1 MPLGENGNHIHGNS
15 DINHIGVD
23 GGGCYCLNLE
33 ENGPRCNNDNGIYH
47 NNSPEEDCP
56 NSATNKS
63 PRKLSTRYW
72 QIGSVI
78 SCFIAN
84 FAAGGLPNSYGV
96 MYTYMKEPL
105 GTTEWQLSLIGSLM
119 GGCIGFASESLV
131 YLLLL
136 PPIIPARQGRY
147 VFIVL
152 GRCVGF
158 ARILGT
164 VCVDCLG
171 SRFTTLFGS
180 ALTVI
185 GFIVGSQMDN
195 IYVLY
200 FTLGV
205 LPGIGVSLVY
215 TATMVHVNK
224 QFSKWR
230 PLAVGT
236 SVTGVAVGILTWP
249 PLSAAVA
256 DNMGWRGTFLI
267 NGALALHFLPCALWI
282 TPRSRSED
290 SVHCPRVSL
299 RKTIINCFKI
309 YRLPGAFAFSI
320 AQVTFGFCYY
330 TFTTFLP
337 DYVSTPPFN
346 MAASEAALIV
356 SSSGYGS
363 IFGRLIF
370 SGIVM
375 VNTKGSSFIFLF
387 SSCMCGITS
396 LLVPLCTSSTTM
408 HINSAVNGLAIG
420 GWMGVF
426 TLVVVELFG
435 LNNLSQTFG
444 MNMVCQ
450 GFGSFVGPPLQS
462 YLATRLG
469 KEVTF
474 YSSGTSFLVTSILV
488 MVSLMQKQKT
498 FCSASR
504 LSVETVVVG
513 VDNKGFNPSKS
524 KY

>member
-1 MPLGENGNHIHGNS
+1 MPLGENGNHIHENS

-23 GGGCYCLNLE
+23 GGGCYRLNLE
-33 ENGPRCNNDNGIYH
+33 DENVPQCNNDNNIYH
-47 NNSPEEDCP
+47 NNNPEEGRP

-63 PRKLSTRYW
+63 SRKQSTRYW

-105 GTTEWQLSLIGSLM
+105 GTTEWELSLIGSLM

-136 PPIIPARQGRY
+136 PPIIPARQGRN
-147 VFIVL
+147 VFIVM

-185 GFIVGSQMDN
+185 GFIVGSQLDN

-205 LPGIGVSLVY
+205 LP
-215 TATMVHVNK
+215 
-224 QFSKWR
+224 
-230 PLAVGT
+230 
-236 SVTGVAVGILTWP
+236 
-249 PLSAAVA
+249 
-256 DNMGWRGTFLI
+256 
-267 NGALALHFLPCALWI
+267 
-282 TPRSRSED
+282 ED

-299 RKTIINCFKI
+299 RNTIINCFKI

-375 VNTKGSSFIFLF
+375 VNTKGTSFIFVF

-396 LLVPLCTSSTTM
+396 LLVPLCTSSTTL